1 MTIDGSA
8 QHGPVIVCL
17 VSADAANDGRG
28 RDVVACE
35 GEVLAI
41 RVVDTEV
48 AK

>member
-1 MTIDGSA
+1 MDR
-8 QHGPVIVCL
+8 VIGCL

-28 RDVVACE
+28 RRWSRE